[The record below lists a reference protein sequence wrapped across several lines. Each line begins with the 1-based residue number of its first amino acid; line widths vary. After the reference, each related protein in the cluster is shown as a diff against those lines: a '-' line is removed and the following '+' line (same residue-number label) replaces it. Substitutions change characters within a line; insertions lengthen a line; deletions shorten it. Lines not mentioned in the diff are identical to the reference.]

1 MFKDALIIFKKEFKS
16 LFKDKRTVFS
26 IVILPMVLMPMI
38 FMAIGFFGS
47 VQQKQVAETVYRIGF
62 VNLPDKEFKMI
73 LSQML
78 HFEEFDVNNYN
89 VVGDSDNTIIV
100 EFDHSGNK
108 LTAKIYYNSTSS
120 KSRFASQ
127 MVKTALNSYEKLLV
141 AKRLSKYS
149 LNLKDLDAIDITD
162 VDMAPKEAQGTDFLA
177 VMLPYLILIYIFSGS
192 MNIGLATTAGEKER
206 GTLSPILVN
215 QVSRTSIALGK
226 VLYVM
231 STGLINSVSTVIGFM
246 IAFKILG
253 DSLGGNLPI
262 NIAAFTPGKTLGLLF
277 TILTVSALASSII
290 VLLGSF
296 AKSMKEAGT
305 YIMPICIGVLVLGIS
320 TMQMDPSKQL
330 SMYLVPMLNS
340 VFVMKDIIIARFE
353 LTKFL
358 VMLLSNIAV
367 TSVVIYAIAKLFNSE
382 RILESS
388 E

>member
-1 MFKDALIIFKKEFKS
+1 
-16 LFKDKRTVFS
+16 
-26 IVILPMVLMPMI
+26 
-38 FMAIGFFGS
+38 
-47 VQQKQVAETVYRIGF
+47 
-62 VNLPDKEFKMI
+62 MI

-78 HFEEFDVNNYN
+78 RFEEFDVNNYN

-253 DSLGGNLPI
+253 DSLGGALPM

-305 YIMPICIGVLVLGIS
+305 YIMPIYIGVLVLGIS

-330 SMYLVPMLNS
+330 SMYLIPMLNS